1 MSDATPNPADPTPA
15 HERENPEPHEQQHFP
30 SLLLLFLCSVLV
42 FASALYLQRYSG
54 NFDPLVYN
62 EEVQGGGV
70 GAGSGAAAAADPL
83 VLGKKLYVQN
93 CVTCHQATGAGLPG
107 TYPPLA
113 GSDWVNGN
121 EEAIVRILIHG
132 LSGPVTVNGTTFNSA
147 AMPAFGPLGSNW
159 KDEKIAY
166 VLTYIRQEWGNK
178 SAPVTKETV
187 ARIRAATAA
196 RGKAWTAAELAEF
209 HPAK

>member
-1 MSDATPNPADPTPA
+1 MSDDTPDPVEPTAA
-15 HERENPEPHEQQHFP
+15 HERENPEPHEQQNFP
-30 SLLLLFLCSVLV
+30 SLLLLFLCAVLV
-42 FASALYLQRYSG
+42 FVSAIYLQRYSG
-54 NFDPLVYN
+54 DFSPLVYN
-62 EEVQGGGV
+62 EEVQGSGMAA
-70 GAGSGAAAAADPL
+70 GAGAAAVVDP
-83 VLGKKLYVQN
+83 VAQGKKLYVQN
-93 CVTCHQATGAGLPG
+93 CATCHQAGGLGLTG

-132 LSGPVTVNGTTFNSA
+132 LTGPVKVSGSAYGSA

-166 VLTYIRQEWGNK
+166 VLTYVRQEWGNK
-178 SAPVTKETV
+178 SPAVTKETV
-187 ARIRAATAA
+187 ARIRAATAD

-209 HPAK
+209 APAQ